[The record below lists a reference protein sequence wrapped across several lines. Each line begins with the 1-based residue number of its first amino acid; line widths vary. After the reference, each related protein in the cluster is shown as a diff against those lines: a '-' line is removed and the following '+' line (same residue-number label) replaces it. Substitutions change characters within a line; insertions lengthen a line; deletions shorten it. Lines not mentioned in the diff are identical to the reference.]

1 MNNNLNDIS
10 GNIFEEVS
18 NRVADYSVSLDMNTN
33 NISGSNPFNIDFV
46 SHSEELRNLIFDIV
60 ESVMQDVMEEGNNN
74 DVNNM
79 SERISEGLNIRFR
92 DRLREYFNIFVDNIG
107 FTLESGNSEL
117 NMNSKL
123 TAEEYKENV
132 IIHSRVSKKK
142 ALELG
147 FENET
152 DCPICLDTL
161 KFGLTWHQL
170 KCGHMYHPKCL
181 KQYLTKKCI
190 RTECPTC
197 RKDVRLN

>member
-1 MNNNLNDIS
+1 MKFVLVIILYLQLSIAFSKENKLFWNGYDW
-10 GNIFEEVS
+10 
-18 NRVADYSVSLDMNTN
+18 N
-33 NISGSNPFNIDFV
+33 NITK
-46 SHSEELRNLIFDIV
+46 LT
-60 ESVMQDVMEEGNNN
+60 NN

-92 DRLREYFNIFVDNIG
+92 DRLREYFNIFMDNIG
-107 FTLESGNSEL
+107 FTLESGNSEI
-117 NMNSKL
+117 NMNNKL
-123 TAEEYKENV
+123 TMEEYKENV

-152 DCPICLDTL
+152 ECPICLDTL